1 LLAFVTALF
10 GFLDRVGQYFANQQ
24 LINAGKA
31 EQAVAVQEKVEAN
44 VVQAQLA
51 LDLPDATRTG
61 RLRSRFD
68 RSQATGN
75 E

>member
-1 LLAFVTALF
+1 MIKLITALF
-10 GFLDRVGQYFANQQ
+10 GFFGRVGQYFANQQ

-31 EQAVAVQEKVEAN
+31 EQEVQVQQKVQAN
-44 VVQAQLA
+44 VEQAQLA
-51 LDLPDATRTG
+51 LDVPDADRTK

-68 RSQATGN
+68 RQATGN